1 MDDWGQLASLVLPVL
16 TAFAGWAAAKLKG
29 GAKRDK
35 AIEQGV
41 KSLLRGQIIDLGLH
55 YLKAGSIPPYG
66 MDNLRSYYAAYIDLG
81 DGDKSVTDLMEQCKE
96 LPLRPAN

>member
-1 MDDWGQLASLVLPVL
+1 MDWGQLTAAALPVL
-16 TAFAGWAAAKLKG
+16 TAFAGWAAARLKSG
-29 GAKRDK
+29 TKRDK

-66 MDNLRSYYAAYIDLG
+66 LDNLLNYYTAYADLG
-81 DGDKSVTDLMEQCKE
+81 DGDKSVCDLVERCKE
-96 LPLRPAN
+96 LTIRPAA